1 MVSAGRLNIVNDSE
15 GILKHARLVLSALLL
30 ASAPAQAAPLE
41 SAVARML
48 DSLSLPVP
56 DPPNVLI
63 CHGFGCNFR
72 TEVGFGAGDRARLQG
87 LMAGGSAS
95 PAAERK
101 GIGAAYAW
109 FEKRVA
115 PAAGTAKAIARTS
128 PRYMR
133 DPSQF
138 DCFDKTHNATEL
150 LALLAHFGLLR
161 HHVIDA
167 PQSRGLLINLRTI
180 HSTAVIQEKASG
192 RRWSVDGWTRNN
204 GEVPDIFPIEEWAKM
219 D

>member
-1 MVSAGRLNIVNDSE
+1 MR
-15 GILKHARLVLSALLL
+15 HALLCAFL
-30 ASAPAQAAPLE
+30 LVAVPAGATPAGAAPLE
-41 SAVARML
+41 PAVARML
-48 DSLSLPVP
+48 ESLLLPVP
-56 DPPNVLI
+56 DPPKVLI

-115 PAAGTAKAIARTS
+115 PAAGTAKAIGRTT

-167 PQSRGLLINLRTI
+167 PQSRGLLIDLRTQ
-180 HSTAVIQEKASG
+180 HTTAVIQEKASG

-204 GEVPDIFPIEEWAKM
+204 GEVPDIFPMEEWAKKY
-219 D
+219 

>member
-1 MVSAGRLNIVNDSE
+1 M
-15 GILKHARLVLSALLL
+15 KHARIVLTALLL
-30 ASAPAQAAPLE
+30 AAAPAQAAPLE
-41 SAVARML
+41 AAVVHML
-48 DSLSLPVP
+48 ESLSLPVP

-72 TEVGFGAGDRARLQG
+72 TAVGFGPGDRSRLAA
-87 LMAGGSAS
+87 LMAGGKAS
-95 PAAERK
+95 PAAERR

-115 PAAGTAKAIARTS
+115 PAAGTGKAIARTT

-133 DPSQF
+133 DPAQF

-150 LALLAHFGLLR
+150 LALLAHYGLLQ

-180 HSTAVIQEKASG
+180 HTTAVIQENASG

>member
-1 MVSAGRLNIVNDSE
+1 MR
-15 GILKHARLVLSALLL
+15 HALLCAFL
-30 ASAPAQAAPLE
+30 LVAMPAGAMPAGAAPLE
-41 SAVARML
+41 PAVARML
-48 DSLSLPVP
+48 ESLLLPVP
-56 DPPNVLI
+56 DPPKVLI

-133 DPSQF
+133 VPPSSTVSTRPTMRPSCSRCSRIS
-138 DCFDKTHNATEL
+138 DCCGITSST
-150 LALLAHFGLLR
+150 R
-161 HHVIDA
+161 R
-167 PQSRGLLINLRTI
+167 SR
-180 HSTAVIQEKASG
+180 A
-192 RRWSVDGWTRNN
+192 DC
-204 GEVPDIFPIEEWAKM
+204 
-219 D
+219 

>member
-1 MVSAGRLNIVNDSE
+1 MR
-15 GILKHARLVLSALLL
+15 HALLCAFL
-30 ASAPAQAAPLE
+30 LVAMPAGAMPAGAAPLDP
-41 SAVARML
+41 AVARML
-48 DSLSLPVP
+48 ESLLLPVP
-56 DPPNVLI
+56 DPPKVLI

-167 PQSRGLLINLRTI
+167 PQSRGLLINLRDNS
-180 HSTAVIQEKASG
+180 HHRGHPRKGERQALVSRWLDPQQWRGAG
-192 RRWSVDGWTRNN
+192 HLPDRRMGQDGLKQ
-204 GEVPDIFPIEEWAKM
+204 D
-219 D
+219 